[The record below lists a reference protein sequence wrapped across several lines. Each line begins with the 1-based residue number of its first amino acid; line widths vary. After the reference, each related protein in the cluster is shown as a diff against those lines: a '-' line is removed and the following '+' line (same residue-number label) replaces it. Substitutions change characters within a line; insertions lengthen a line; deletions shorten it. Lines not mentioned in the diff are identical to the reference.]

1 MVKQKSRSRKNRA
14 GISREK
20 IILIS
25 AIVFIVVSLFT
36 ITSYILIPKMISES
50 RKNRILDTYAK
61 INLGDDYAIE
71 SQNIFGEKQ
80 VYEWD
85 KSRRYSSSRDLIRG
99 KNVDDTVQDLQT
111 HIIKAGFKLIDHP
124 YPYQWQYKS
133 NDNIYVRF
141 NVLSK
146 PRMEYIQNQSMMG
159 EAVNMS
165 VSKIDANTGP
175 SLITLKINL
184 DDNNE

>member
-1 MVKQKSRSRKNRA
+1 MKQKSKPHKNKV
-14 GISREK
+14 SSSKEK
-20 IILIS
+20 ILLIS
-25 AIVFIVVSLFT
+25 VIVFIVVSLLA
-36 ITSYILIPKMISES
+36 ITLYVLIPKMMSES

-61 INLGDDYAIE
+61 INLGDEYAVQ

-80 VYEWD
+80 VYSWD
-85 KSRRYSSSRDLIRG
+85 KSRTYSSSEELIRG
-99 KNVDDTVQDLQT
+99 KNVDNTVQELQT
-111 HIIKAGFKLIDHP
+111 HILKAGFKLIDHP

-146 PRMEYIQNQSMMG
+146 PRMEYIQNQSLMG
-159 EAVNMS
+159 ETIDMS
-165 VSKIDANTGP
+165 ASKIDPNTGP
-175 SLITLKINL
+175 SLVTLKVNL